1 MPPKILAPLPIQF
14 WRRSVDR
21 NTAGERMPNLR
32 YYVAQVS
39 PATAGLYR
47 GFPNPPTLCATGSAF
62 TDHAVETRSGL
73 SLLPFG
79 GESRREEAS
88 SALLR
93 SAGFLACCVAD
104 FPIRQRFAREKKI
117 SAFTNHLAETRSVSL
132 SVSTRESERRGLIR
146 ANHKSDHAWSVWPS
160 TP

>member
-47 GFPNPPTLCATGSAF
+47 GFPNPPTLCAREENLRVHKPLGRN
-62 TDHAVETRSGL
+62 AVGLSLRFDERVGETRSHL
-73 SLLPFG
+73 
-79 GESRREEAS
+79 RYYVAQAS
-88 SALLR
+88 
-93 SAGFLACCVAD
+93 
-104 FPIRQRFAREKKI
+104 
-117 SAFTNHLAETRSVSL
+117 
-132 SVSTRESERRGLIR
+132 
-146 ANHKSDHAWSVWPS
+146 
-160 TP
+160 